1 MKIRWTKEQIK
12 QKLETLPNWVY
23 ELTKVYKKRS
33 VSQNAYLHFIF
44 SLIAEETWETLVN
57 VKKSM
62 KSLFLKQYN
71 TTFNTVIT
79 KETSELDTK
88 EMTQFN
94 DKIRV
99 FAWEFLGM
107 EIPSPN
113 DKNLLIYIDSLW
125 KNY

>member
-1 MKIRWTKEQIK
+1 MRWNKKQIIEYLDNQEDWIFEIKKIRKR
-12 QKLETLPNWVY
+12 
-23 ELTKVYKKRS
+23 RS

-44 SLIAEETWETLVN
+44 SLIASETWETLVN

-88 EMTQFN
+88 EMTQFIE
-94 DKIRV
+94 KIRV
-99 FAWEFLGM
+99 FALDFLNL
-107 EIPSPN
+107 EIPQPDNSR
-113 DKNLLIYIDSLW
+113 LLEYIDNLDI
-125 KNY
+125 NF